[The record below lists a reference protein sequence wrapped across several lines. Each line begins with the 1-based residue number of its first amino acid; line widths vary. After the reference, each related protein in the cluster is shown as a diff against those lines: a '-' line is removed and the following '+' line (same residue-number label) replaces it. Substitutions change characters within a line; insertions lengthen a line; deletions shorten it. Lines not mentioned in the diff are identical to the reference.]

1 MQGAS
6 ELSATFLA
14 HTKVRLDPPPDAA
27 ELGHLLTR
35 VWQEARAKWPTVELA
50 PELFVR
56 HLAERLPIKAPAD
69 PIGLLLERMHM
80 ADLYLACACLH
91 GIPAAIEAFEL
102 HYLSKLRK
110 LLVHRK
116 LSASGLDESR
126 ELTRVKILVSPS
138 EGPPKIAE
146 YNGQGSLLGWVRAIA
161 LRISIRQQEANDLGI
176 GEDPDNLLD
185 MLSEPGAALEMDVLL
200 QRLQM
205 EVFPAMREAFATL
218 PEVDRYLLRLYY
230 VDKLSMYELA
240 SRLRVSQPTISR
252 RLASAREQ
260 IDKETRRR
268 VRAYRRDLKMGAE
281 PYELIILKPDLDQ
294 LQLGYEPERAQARLA
309 AVTPEAYLFRVGLEA
324 IAHYDWARHGLA
336 LTAEATAG
344 LLQALADESRSSR
357 PHDWLTQ
364 LSNSLGWG
372 NDLEHALYTRG
383 FLVALDGVPRYGG
396 IFLSAMSQQSITF
409 PVMRA
414 TLAAGQA
421 TFYQLPIQVPFVMW
435 DPGAG
440 ASPPAAE
447 SVAREMQADWEQQ
460 PIMRLF
466 VRDMANSQ
474 HAHKFRAL
482 INDPQVHAL
491 LVRTGKLGRGRN

>member
-1 MQGAS
+1 MQGAFK
-6 ELSATFLA
+6 LSATFLA

-27 ELGHLLTR
+27 ELEHLLNR
-35 VWQEARAKWPTVELA
+35 VWQDAWAKWPTVELA

-56 HLAERLPIKAPAD
+56 HLAERLPIKTPAD
-69 PIGLLLERMHM
+69 PIGPLLERMHM
-80 ADLYLACACLH
+80 ADLYLACACLY
-91 GIPAAIEAFEL
+91 GIPAAIEAFQL
-102 HYLSKLRK
+102 HYLSKLPK
-110 LLVHRK
+110 LLMHRK
-116 LSASGLDESR
+116 LSASGLDESL

-138 EGPPKIAE
+138 EELPKIAE
-146 YNGQGSLLGWVRAIA
+146 YNGQGSLLGWVRVIA
-161 LRISIRQQEANDLGI
+161 LRISIRQQEANAPA
-176 GEDPDNLLD
+176 GEDPNNLLD
-185 MLSEPGAALEMDVLL
+185 MLSEPGAAPEMDVIR
-200 QRLQM
+200 QRPQM
-205 EVFPAMREAFATL
+205 EERQAMREAFATL

-230 VDKLSMYELA
+230 VDKLSMYEMA

-252 RLASAREQ
+252 RLVSAREQ
-260 IDKETRRR
+260 VHKETRRR
-268 VRAYRRDLKMGAE
+268 LAAYRRDLTMGAE

-294 LQLGYEPERAQARLA
+294 LQLGDEPERAQARLA
-309 AVTPEAYLFRVGLEA
+309 AVTPEAYLFRVGLKA
-324 IAHYDWARHGLA
+324 IAHYDWARHGLV
-336 LTAEATAG
+336 LTADATAG

-357 PHDWLTQ
+357 PHDWLKQ
-364 LSNSLGWG
+364 LNNSLGWG

-396 IFLSAMSQQSITF
+396 IFLSALSQQSIGF

-421 TFYQLPIQVPFVMW
+421 TFYQLPIHVPFVMW

-447 SVAREMQADWEQQ
+447 SVAREMQAEWERQ

-466 VRDMANSQ
+466 VRDMANSPP
-474 HAHKFRAL
+474 AHKFRAL
-482 INDPQVHAL
+482 IHETQVHAL